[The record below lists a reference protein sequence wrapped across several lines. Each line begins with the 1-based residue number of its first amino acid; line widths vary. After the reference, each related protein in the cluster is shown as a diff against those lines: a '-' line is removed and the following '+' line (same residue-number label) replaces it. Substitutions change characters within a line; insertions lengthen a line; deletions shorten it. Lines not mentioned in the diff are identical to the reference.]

1 MSQTMKNLTVEE
13 AKLMFHTPKFCFTMF
28 RKTNPSTGVVE
39 TQYCKDAEG
48 KVIQYADPVS
58 GEMKPLP
65 KVAVRDT
72 AKNIVAFCS
81 AAVAKAKV
89 LGGSALEG
97 AYFQPSINA
106 DGETVYQLRK
116 SGTSSEFDLG
126 EE

>member
-1 MSQTMKNLTVEE
+1 MAQSMKNLTVEE

-48 KVIQYADPVS
+48 KVIKYTDAD
-58 GEMKPLP
+58 GNEKPLP